1 MEIAYLHHIAKSLA
15 KTNGKTRMR
24 LSPVLHVTMSI
35 AILKIYLNNL
45 DQHFILSR
53 HIETYMYLNFL
64 SRLYSMQVTIE
75 YQKKP
80 DQTEKQTSKIKTTN
94 SLRAVGGANR
104 QSLVEFVYHFGENLT
119 FLI

>member
-1 MEIAYLHHIAKSLA
+1 
-15 KTNGKTRMR
+15 
-24 LSPVLHVTMSI
+24 
-35 AILKIYLNNL
+35 
-45 DQHFILSR
+45 
-53 HIETYMYLNFL
+53 
-64 SRLYSMQVTIE
+64 MQVTIE